1 MKPAEATTVIGRS
14 VTIHGDITGN
24 EELYLD
30 GEVQGTLMLAGNRL
44 TVGPNAHIV
53 ADLDV
58 RDIVVY
64 GKIEGNIRASGRVDL
79 RQTADVSG
87 DILTS
92 RLSIEEKASIRGRVD
107 VGTVGPTINVPKAA
121 AGAAGSGSAPLFDA
135 SKA

>member
-14 VTIHGDITGN
+14 VTIHGEITGG
-24 EELYLD
+24 EDLYLD
-30 GEVQGTLMLAGNRL
+30 GAVQGTLTLAGNRL

-53 ADLDV
+53 ADLEV

-64 GKIEGNIRASGRVDL
+64 GRIEGNIKASGRVDL
-79 RQTADVSG
+79 RQTAEVTG

-107 VGTVGPTINVPKAA
+107 VGTAAPGAA
-121 AGAAGSGSAPLFDA
+121 AVHGTAAGVTESPLFDHA
-135 SKA
+135 KV

>member
-14 VTIHGDITGN
+14 VTIHGEITGG
-24 EELYLD
+24 EDLYLD
-30 GEVQGTLMLAGNRL
+30 GSVQGTLTLAGNRL

-53 ADLDV
+53 ADLEV

-64 GKIEGNIRASGRVDL
+64 GRVEGNIKASGRVDL
-79 RQTADVSG
+79 RQTAEVTG

-107 VGTVGPTINVPKAA
+107 VGTASPSGAVAKATA
-121 AGAAGSGSAPLFDA
+121 VADTPLFD
-135 SKA
+135 SGKV

>member
-14 VTIHGDITGN
+14 VTIHGEITGS
-24 EELYLD
+24 EDLYLD
-30 GEVQGTLMLAGNRL
+30 GSVEGTLTLAGNRL

-53 ADLDV
+53 ADLEV

-64 GKIEGNIRASGRVDL
+64 GRVEGNIKASGRVDL
-79 RQTADVSG
+79 RQTAEVTG

-107 VGTVGPTINVPKAA
+107 VGTSAPGGVAA
-121 AGAAGSGSAPLFDA
+121 KSATAVVAESPLFDDV
-135 SKA
+135 KV

>member
-14 VTIHGDITGN
+14 VTIHGEITGG
-24 EELYLD
+24 EDLYLD
-30 GEVQGTLMLAGNRL
+30 GSVQGTLTLAGNRL

-53 ADLDV
+53 ADLEV

-64 GKIEGNIRASGRVDL
+64 GRVEGNIKASGRVDL
-79 RQTADVSG
+79 RQTAEVTG

-107 VGTVGPTINVPKAA
+107 VGTAAPAA
-121 AGAAGSGSAPLFDA
+121 AAVHSTAVGVAEAPLFDGG
-135 SKA
+135 KV

>member
-14 VTIHGDITGN
+14 VTIHGEITGG
-24 EELYLD
+24 EDLYLD
-30 GEVQGTLMLAGNRL
+30 GAVQGTLTLAGNRL

-53 ADLDV
+53 ADLEV

-64 GKIEGNIRASGRVDL
+64 GRVEGNIKASGRVDL
-79 RQTADVSG
+79 RQTAEVTG

-107 VGTVGPTINVPKAA
+107 VGTAASAA
-121 AGAAGSGSAPLFDA
+121 ATVHSVAASVAEAPLFDGG
-135 SKA
+135 KV

>member
-14 VTIHGDITGN
+14 VTIHGEITGS
-24 EELYLD
+24 EDLYLD
-30 GEVQGTLMLAGNRL
+30 GAVQGTLTLAGNRL

-53 ADLDV
+53 ADLEV

-64 GKIEGNIRASGRVDL
+64 GRVEGNIKASGRVDL
-79 RQTADVSG
+79 RQTAEVTG

-107 VGTVGPTINVPKAA
+107 VGTDTPG
-121 AGAAGSGSAPLFDA
+121 GAAVKAPAVADAPLFDGG
-135 SKA
+135 KV

>member
-14 VTIHGDITGN
+14 VTIHGEITGG
-24 EELYLD
+24 EDLYLD
-30 GEVQGTLMLAGNRL
+30 GSVQGTLTLAGNRL

-53 ADLDV
+53 ADLEV

-64 GKIEGNIRASGRVDL
+64 GRVEGNIKASGRVDL
-79 RQTADVSG
+79 RQTAEVTG

-107 VGTVGPTINVPKAA
+107 VGTSAPAA
-121 AGAAGSGSAPLFDA
+121 AAVPSTAAGVGESPLFDGG
-135 SKA
+135 KV

>member
-14 VTIHGDITGN
+14 VTIHGEITGG
-24 EELYLD
+24 EDLYLD
-30 GEVQGTLMLAGNRL
+30 GAVQGTLTLAGNRL

-53 ADLDV
+53 ADLEV

-64 GKIEGNIRASGRVDL
+64 GRVEGNIKASGRVDL
-79 RQTADVSG
+79 RQTAEVTG

-107 VGTVGPTINVPKAA
+107 VGTSAPAAVAVPSTT
-121 AGAAGSGSAPLFDA
+121 AGVAESPLFDGG
-135 SKA
+135 KV